1 MNELA
6 AGFFQNFVKNKHVII
21 AVPASVLYLPT
32 KNKTFL
38 FCFISCFHV
47 MIGPFKVGIIEKQ
60 GKDYLTFI
68 AETIRTKFYDVVI
81 KEMFSTIPVKQQIKI
96 EFLRR

>member
-1 MNELA
+1 
-6 AGFFQNFVKNKHVII
+6 
-21 AVPASVLYLPT
+21 
-32 KNKTFL
+32 
-38 FCFISCFHV
+38 

-96 EFLRR
+96 EFSRR